1 MWGQSGTSPAGR
13 ALVATATGAGTATGS
28 RQSRAGASPGSTG
41 EEGGSSLGGGR
52 RKEGEGSESDC
63 TGDDSAPASP
73 PKNDP
78 IVVKACL
85 DEGDRK
91 GDSSCDRME
100 GGGYYQPHPAHP
112 GNHLGH
118 GGGGV
123 HQPLVRGPGGYPG
136 PGGPLEEGE
145 VRRGRG
151 GTAAASTTRDG
162 VVIIERRPS
171 QEGIQPAE
179 MQVLMSLDHHLTIIV
194 IIIVIIV
201 IIVVVISTP
210 IIVIIIMNTGGNS
223 AGRDAGTN
231 NIT

>member
-1 MWGQSGTSPAGR
+1 MWGQSGGTSPAGQCR
-13 ALVATATGAGTATGS
+13 ALLVATAGAGTATGS

-41 EEGGSSLGGGR
+41 EEGGSLGGR
-52 RKEGEGSESDC
+52 RKEGEGSD
-63 TGDDSAPASP
+63 GDDSAPASP
-73 PKNDP
+73 PKNVV
-78 IVVKACL
+78 VVKACL
-85 DEGDRK
+85 DEGDNRK
-91 GDSSCDRME
+91 GDSSCDKME
-100 GGGYYQPHPAHP
+100 GGGYYQHPAHP

-179 MQVLMSLDHHLTIIV
+179 MQVLTTSPEI
-194 IIIVIIV
+194 
-201 IIVVVISTP
+201 
-210 IIVIIIMNTGGNS
+210 
-223 AGRDAGTN
+223 
-231 NIT
+231 